1 MKKKIVPFLSIALF
15 AIQPNLFAQINPGK
29 VNSNKT
35 YKQTAVKPADAKAS
49 TTRWIAWSQKPA
61 TAWED
66 AFVTGNGRH
75 GTMMTGPAGNERIIC
90 VHEELFLRA
99 WDRNK
104 VAVANIAGLLPT
116 IRSLVDSGKL
126 TNAAQ
131 LANTEARNQ
140 LVQMGAPQIWPLSP
154 HPAFDLNFAV
164 QHAGNITAY
173 RRQLNLETGEVQSSW
188 KDENGT
194 VEQSVFSS
202 RTHNVNVV
210 RIKGIARRKLSVTLS
225 LDETPGRSGAIY
237 EMDVSK
243 AFHSIKNTAD
253 ENGWLTYHAQYAK
266 DSGGYEG
273 LARVVTKGGKLS
285 VVNKRLQVDDAQE
298 IVVILRITPLQ
309 YGATTQEIAVRN
321 QLLQLPVSYERL
333 LQPHS
338 QLHGEMFRRVTLDL
352 GCAKQWTATPT
363 ETMLAEAH
371 QKGTTSLFLEQ
382 MHAMGRYLLISSSGK
397 YPPPL
402 QGIWG
407 GGWKPAWI
415 GGFVFDSNIN
425 LAISA
430 MSTGDLAECAESY
443 FGYVERL
450 LPAWRL
456 NAANY
461 LGCRGFL
468 VPHYSDPEKGFL
480 NHFLDAY
487 PWMYWPS
494 GAGWNL
500 MPFYEHGMITGDTSF
515 LRQRVLPLY
524 LEMAQFYEDY
534 LTKEKDGYYHISPG
548 ISPENFVPG
557 SKTILAK
564 DCSVD
569 IAVLREVFEH
579 LLQMGKLFNL
589 NQADRNKW
597 KQYYDKVIPYRINAD
612 GALAEWAST
621 SYPDNYAHRH
631 NSHLYP
637 VFPGTEFLQPGS
649 NPQLLQAAHV
659 ALAKRFKYDTESAHG
674 LIHIALMAARL
685 HDTQMIATNL
695 ARFAQRNYVYTG
707 LVTSHN
713 PDHSV
718 YNLDAVLSL
727 QRLISEM
734 LVFSQPGRVELLPAY
749 PKDFPAGQL
758 SGLRIHGGH
767 KIDLSWANGQLK
779 SVTMYAGKTGT
790 CEFVYG
796 NNIKSI
802 RLVAGMKYVLDE
814 HFKLIIRK

>member
-1 MKKKIVPFLSIALF
+1 MIKKTISIFSIILLAL
-15 AIQPNLFAQINPGK
+15 QPGLFAQSNPGK
-29 VNSNKT
+29 LNANKRK
-35 YKQTAVKPADAKAS
+35 KQTAVNVAEVKKTAA
-49 TTRWIAWSQKPA
+49 RWIAWSQKPA

-75 GTMMTGPAGNERIIC
+75 GTMMTGSAGNERIIN
-90 VHEELFLRA
+90 VHEELFIRA

-104 VAVANIAGLLPT
+104 MAVSNIAGLLPDV
-116 IRSLVDSGKL
+116 RKLVDSGKL
-126 TNAAQ
+126 TNAAE
-131 LANTEARNQ
+131 LANKEARRQ
-140 LVQMGAPQIWPLSP
+140 LTQMGAPQIWPLSP
-154 HPAFDLNFAV
+154 HPAFNLNFAV
-164 QHAGNITAY
+164 QHSGSVTAY
-173 RRQLNLETGEVQSSW
+173 RRQLNLETGEVQSTW
-188 KDENGT
+188 KDDNGT

-202 RTHNVNVV
+202 RIHNVNVV
-210 RIKGIARRKLSVTLS
+210 RIKGIGGRKLSVTLS
-225 LDETPGRSGAIY
+225 LDETPGRSGDIY
-237 EMDVSK
+237 GLDVSK
-243 AFHSIKNTAD
+243 AFNSIKSRVH

-273 LARVVTKGGKLS
+273 LARMVTKGGKFS
-285 VVNKRLQVDDAQE
+285 VVNNQLHVNDAQE
-298 IVVILRITPLQ
+298 IVVIIRITPLQ
-309 YGATTQEIAVRN
+309 YGVITQEIAVRN
-321 QLLQLPVSYERL
+321 ELSQLPVTYEGL
-333 LQPHS
+333 FQPHA
-338 QLHGEMFRRVTLDL
+338 QQHGEMFRRVRLDL
-352 GCAKQWTATPT
+352 GCAKQWATTAT
-363 ETMLAEAH
+363 EIMLAEAH
-371 QKGTTSLFLEQ
+371 QKGATAFFLEQ

-407 GGWKPAWI
+407 GGWKPEWI

-456 NAANY
+456 NAASY

-480 NHFLDAY
+480 NHFLSEY

-500 MPFYEHGMITGDTSF
+500 MPFYEHAMITGDTAF

-524 LEMAQFYEDY
+524 VEMAQFYEDY

-557 SKTILAK
+557 SNTILAK
-564 DCSVD
+564 DCSID
-569 IAVLREVFEH
+569 IAVVREVFEH
-579 LLQMGKLFNL
+579 LLQMGKMFLL
-589 NQADRNKW
+589 DQQEMNKW
-597 KQYYDKVIPYRINAD
+597 KHYYDNIIPYRINED
-612 GALAEWAST
+612 GALAEWASANH
-621 SYPDNYAHRH
+621 PDNYAHRH
-631 NSHLYP
+631 NSHLYS

-649 NPQLLQAAHV
+649 NPQLLQATRV

-685 HDTQMIATNL
+685 HDAQMIATNL
-695 ARFAQRNYVYTG
+695 TRFAQRNYVYNG

-713 PDHSV
+713 PEHAV

-727 QRLISEM
+727 QRLLSEM
-734 LVFSQPGRVELLPAY
+734 LVFSQPGRIELLPAY
-749 PKDFPAGQL
+749 PKDFPNGQL

-767 KIDLSWANGQLK
+767 KLDISWSNGQLK
-779 SVTMYAGKTGT
+779 SATIYTGKNDK
-790 CEFVYG
+790 CEFIYG
-796 NNIKSI
+796 SKTKSL
-802 RLVAGMKYVLDE
+802 RVVAGMKYVLDE
-814 HFKLIIRK
+814 RLNLIVRR